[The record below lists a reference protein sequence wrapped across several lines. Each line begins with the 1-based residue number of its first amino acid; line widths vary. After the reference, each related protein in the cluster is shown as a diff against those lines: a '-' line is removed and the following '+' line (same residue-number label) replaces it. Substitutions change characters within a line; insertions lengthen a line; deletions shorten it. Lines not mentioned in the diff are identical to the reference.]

1 MNYRTL
7 EKIYKEI
14 KDTEKVEN
22 EVNYI
27 SRLEILNFLMDYD
40 EFRALDNETKR
51 ILIEGIYF
59 FWIQSYYS
67 IEVCE
72 EMAKII
78 FEEKGSFGVK
88 LRNNS
93 ITIREIGVLLTQN
106 EKRLDEINY
115 C

>member
-1 MNYRTL
+1 MTFKKL
-7 EKIYKEI
+7 EKLYKEI
-14 KDTEKVEN
+14 QNAEKADK

-27 SRLEILNFLMDYD
+27 SRLEILNFFMDIE
-40 EFRALDNETKR
+40 EFIPLNNETKR
-51 ILIEGIYF
+51 KLIEGVYF

-72 EMAKII
+72 EMTKVI
-78 FEEKGSFGVK
+78 FEEKGSFAVK

-93 ITIREIGVLLTQN
+93 IEIKDIATLLTQN
-106 EKRLDEINY
+106 EKRFDEINY

>member
-1 MNYRTL
+1 MNIKKL

-14 KDTEKVEN
+14 KQTEKAEN

-27 SRLEILNFLMDYD
+27 SRLEILNFFMDID
-40 EFRALDNETKR
+40 EFQALNNETKR
-51 ILIEGIYF
+51 VLIEGVYF

-67 IEVCE
+67 IEICE
-72 EMAKII
+72 EMTKII
-78 FEEKGSFGVK
+78 FEEKSSFAVK

-93 ITIREIGVLLTQN
+93 ITVKDVASLLTQN
-106 EKRLDEINY
+106 EKRLDDIQY